1 MRISTD
7 VFFVLRTF
15 HLVLLLDYINL
26 DTIVLSCGC
35 IVTYEKKSD
44 YIEPLEYIEGKS
56 SPRCLGSFCIKHNK
70 QLLLIESI
78 ALNENLIKSHR
89 FSKNF

>member
-1 MRISTD
+1 MSTN

-35 IVTYEKKSD
+35 VVTYEKKSD
-44 YIEPLEYIEGKS
+44 YIGPLKCIEG
-56 SPRCLGSFCIKHNK
+56 GSNPQYRGGFCIKHNK

-78 ALNENLIKSHR
+78 ALNENTLSCSIKLNS
-89 FSKNF
+89 